1 MSIALQIAFARAR
14 MVARRSIQRAVEIL
28 RAAGKSF
35 EYAVRFVLVA
45 RGSAA

>member
-1 MSIALQIAFARAR
+1 MTLTLQIALARAR

-35 EYAVRFVLVA
+35 EYAVRFALVA